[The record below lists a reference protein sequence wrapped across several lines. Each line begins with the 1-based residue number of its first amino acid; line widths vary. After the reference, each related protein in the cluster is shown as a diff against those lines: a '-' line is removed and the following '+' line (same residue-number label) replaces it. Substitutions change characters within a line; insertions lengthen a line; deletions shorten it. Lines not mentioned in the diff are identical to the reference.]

1 MQIRSDVLNKKIN
14 VLNLVETVSLGAA
27 FSGAIAAGYFANFSE
42 IINSLDFE
50 NEIYLPSKENANFYN
65 KLYNETFLPV
75 LNHILKINE
84 IILK

>member
-27 FSGAIAAGYFANFSE
+27 FSGAIATGYFSNFSE
-42 IINSLDFE
+42 IINNLDFE
-50 NEIYLPSKENANFYN
+50 NEIYLPNKEKANFYN